1 MIHSQPL
8 RQCYAMRG
16 WPLYAGVVTNCYQFF
31 ALIAWHLRTG
41 EPPNRGWRMLVNLF
55 SNDTTVPRV
64 KTAEGVSIVDVALTL
79 SLMAAIVALVFV
91 ARGTL
96 NA

>member
-1 MIHSQPL
+1 
-8 RQCYAMRG
+8 MRCV
-16 WPLYAGVVTNCYQFF
+16 AGRFTPRVVTNCYQFF

-41 EPPNRGWRMLVNLF
+41 EPPNRGRRMLVNLF
-55 SNDTTVPRV
+55 SNDTTLPRV

-91 ARGTL
+91 ACAGL
-96 NA
+96 